1 MKFKQLAYV
10 SFIYY
15 IQLLTIGIK
24 TWIKL
29 PYSAK
34 LYEKNNC
41 SYHLKVTQRSLRR
54 SPKHCFRH
62 SPRHCPNYSPKHSP
76 FLHSLFWFL
85 KQPPLIHPSMFFGNT
100 LTYYKWL
107 HRYLTQEKL
116 LNLRP
121 SGFPQGRYTDQAIT
135 KLVDQILYSRFQMD
149 LIRWEFFTENF
160 NCKPK
165 ALVAVDRRIFIH
177 SKIL

>member
-1 MKFKQLAYV
+1 MSKTKFSYETLINFREKRFTCLLLHVTDTNDKIIIHSWNKMKFKQLADV

-62 SPRHCPNYSPKHSP
+62 SPRRSPNYSPKHSP

-85 KQPPLIHPSMFFGNT
+85 GQPPLIHRSIFFWKYFDV
-100 LTYYKWL
+100 L
-107 HRYLTQEKL
+107 
-116 LNLRP
+116 
-121 SGFPQGRYTDQAIT
+121 
-135 KLVDQILYSRFQMD
+135 
-149 LIRWEFFTENF
+149 
-160 NCKPK
+160 
-165 ALVAVDRRIFIH
+165 
-177 SKIL
+177 